1 MPDLSR
7 VKDSWVEGAPV
18 AAIVFYR
25 ALLQAGDLAPVD
37 AMIEACRAAGLNPLP
52 LFSASLKDADLAPIV
67 ADLLAQAR
75 AGVILNMTAS
85 PSPIPQRMMTD
96 PGYASA
102 GPFGAVDAPVFQL
115 VLSASLASDWDTS
128 SAGLTPRDLAMNVAL
143 PELDGR
149 LLSRAVGF
157 KSAPRRHPLT
167 HAMTTS
173 YEAVPERAAFVAKL
187 AAGWARLRSAAGR
200 GPAGSADHGQL
211 PEP

>member
-1 MPDLSR
+1 M
-7 VKDSWVEGAPV
+7 
-18 AAIVFYR
+18 
-25 ALLQAGDLAPVD
+25 
-37 AMIEACRAAGLNPLP
+37 
-52 LFSASLKDADLAPIV
+52 
-67 ADLLAQAR
+67 
-75 AGVILNMTAS
+75 
-85 PSPIPQRMMTD
+85 

-187 AAGWARLRSAAGR
+187 AAGWARLRSLKAGDRRVALIMANYPNRDGRLANGVGLDTPESVFAAMR
-200 GPAGSADHGQL
+200 SACRCRVWRRWPA
-211 PEP
+211 